1 MCSDQAL
8 VDYLQRN
15 VDAAATFNQAM
26 PNVSSM
32 LAYVILMAYD
42 FAGLSSIVDIGRAM
56 KVC

>member
-15 VDAAATFNQAM
+15 VDAAAAFNQAVA
-26 PNVSSM
+26 NVSSM
-32 LAYVILMAYD
+32 LAYAILMAYD
-42 FAGLSSIVDIGRAM
+42 FAGLSSIIDIGRAM